1 MSAFCILYSTANGV
15 GEVKISVGLLL
26 IRFALIK
33 AIDCGRLKS
42 LVIRISLHEK
52 RNFIETPEL
61 GVNSYV
67 VKPLNRFSITRRARL
82 GTATSFRQR
91 RCRPVHHPTRELL
104 LPMPRGVIGELLGGT
119 IQTER
124 LLAPV

>member
-15 GEVKISVGLLL
+15 GEVNISVGLLL

-42 LVIRISLHEK
+42 LVIPISLHEK

-67 VKPLNRFSITRRARL
+67 AMKPFKLENSSEALSRPSIYWLLFSDPF
-82 GTATSFRQR
+82 AT
-91 RCRPVHHPTRELL
+91 
-104 LPMPRGVIGELLGGT
+104 
-119 IQTER
+119 
-124 LLAPV
+124 

>member
-15 GEVKISVGLLL
+15 GEVNISIGLLL

-67 VKPLNRFSITRRARL
+67 VKPFKLENSSEALSRPSVYWLLFSDPF
-82 GTATSFRQR
+82 AT
-91 RCRPVHHPTRELL
+91 
-104 LPMPRGVIGELLGGT
+104 
-119 IQTER
+119 
-124 LLAPV
+124 

>member
-33 AIDCGRLKS
+33 AIDCHRLKS

-52 RNFIETPEL
+52 RTFIETPEL

-67 VKPLNRFSITRRARL
+67 VKPFKLENSSEALSRPSVYWLLFSDPF
-82 GTATSFRQR
+82 AT
-91 RCRPVHHPTRELL
+91 
-104 LPMPRGVIGELLGGT
+104 
-119 IQTER
+119 
-124 LLAPV
+124 